1 MTAAR
6 TELRPVASPA
16 SEPIRTSDPVLSGLV
31 QAALAGDNRAFATLV
46 ARFERPLRSIVRSY
60 RLSGWDADD
69 VIQSTWMQFLE
80 HGAGLREPAAISG
93 WLATTARR
101 YCLRMLQS
109 SVRELL
115 LEDPTSSEG
124 GHDGRLDADMLASE
138 RRAALDASL
147 SRLTARQRGLITLLL
162 DEPEL
167 SYEEVGQRLG
177 LPIGS
182 IGPTRARSLSR
193 LRRDGRL
200 RALV

>member
-1 MTAAR
+1 MTAR
-6 TELRPVASPA
+6 TELRPVVAPA
-16 SEPIRTSDPVLSGLV
+16 IDPARTADPQLCRLV
-31 QAALAGDNRAFATLV
+31 RAAVAGDGRAFESLV
-46 ARFERPLRSIVRSY
+46 GRFERPLRSIVRSY
-60 RLSGWDADD
+60 RLTGWDADD

-80 HGAGLREPAAISG
+80 HGGGLREPAAVSG

-101 YCLRMLQS
+101 YCLRLLQS
-109 SVRELL
+109 HVRELL
-115 LEDPTSSEG
+115 LEDPTAG
-124 GHDGRLDADMLASE
+124 DRGYDGQLDVDMLAAE
-138 RRAALDASL
+138 RREALDASM
-147 SRLTARQRGLITLLL
+147 SRLTDRQRDLMTLLL

-193 LRRDGRL
+193 LRRDQRL